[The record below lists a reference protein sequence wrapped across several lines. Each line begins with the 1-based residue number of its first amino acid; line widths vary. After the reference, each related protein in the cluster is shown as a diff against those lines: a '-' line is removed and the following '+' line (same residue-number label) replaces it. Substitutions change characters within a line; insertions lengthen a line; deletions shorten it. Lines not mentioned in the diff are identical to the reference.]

1 MLDYAKKGGYP
12 PYTPMNV
19 HQAGFPNV
27 VAVMGSTLSDEQ
39 ARLIVES
46 TDKLALMFDGD
57 DAGLNCAREFW
68 KKVRRDVFMREIEL
82 KEREQPDA
90 LAHHRIEHLLKGMKP

>member
-1 MLDYAKKGGYP
+1 MAIL
-12 PYTPMNV
+12 
-19 HQAGFPNV
+19 
-27 VAVMGSTLSDEQ
+27 
-39 ARLIVES
+39 
-46 TDKLALMFDGD
+46 
-57 DAGLNCAREFW
+57 

>member
-1 MLDYAKKGGYP
+1 MFDA
-12 PYTPMNV
+12 MNV

-68 KKVRRDVFMREIEL
+68 KRYG
-82 KEREQPDA
+82 A
-90 LAHHRIEHLLKGMKP
+90 TYS